1 MTTLKTITYAAMH
14 FGVAVTVAYAVSGNW
29 QTALA
34 IGTVEPLVQTFAYN
48 IHERAWQKNTA
59 RIYAWAHAHHLA

>member
-1 MTTLKTITYAAMH
+1 MTTLKTLTYAAMH
-14 FGVAVTVAYAVSGNW
+14 FSVAVTVAYAVSGNW

-48 IHERAWQKNTA
+48 IHERSWQKNYQ
-59 RIYAWAHAHHLA
+59 RVYAWAHAHHLA